1 MHIGPLAYA
10 VALAIS
16 LTPTSLLKG
25 AQSINLGTGLDASN
39 NLITTGGLADNNW
52 SVDAQAGG
60 AQPTQVVTPASADW
74 WGLWP
79 ANGPGS
85 DWIARSAATTANGPA
100 PYSFYRAFDLSAYDL
115 STVTI
120 AGSWAID
127 DEGTLSLNGHQLGF
141 HVWDEWGHGLETFSV
156 PIGSPYLLQGV
167 NTLAITE
174 TRNDNFYE
182 GVRLEGTVS
191 GSVPEPA
198 SAALLMLNTVLF
210 IRRRR

>member
-1 MHIGPLAYA
+1 MQSRLVPYLA
-10 VALAIS
+10 ALGLW
-16 LTPTSLLKG
+16 LTATSLVDG
-25 AQSINLGTGLDASN
+25 AQSVNLATGLDGSN
-39 NLITTGGLADNNW
+39 NLIITGGTADSHW

-60 AQPTQVVTPASADW
+60 VQATQVVTPASSDW
-74 WGLWP
+74 YSLWP

-85 DWIARSAATTANGPA
+85 DWIARSAATIGNGPA
-100 PYSFYRAFDLSAYDL
+100 PYSFYRTFDLSGYDL

-127 DEGTLSLNGHQLGF
+127 DEGTLSLNGYQLGF
-141 HVWDEWGHGLETFSV
+141 HEWDEWDHGLETFSV
-156 PIGSPYLLQGV
+156 PTGSPYLRQGV
-167 NTLAITE
+167 NTLTITE

-182 GVRLEGTVS
+182 GVRLEGTIS

-198 SAALLMLNTVLF
+198 SAALLMLNAVVF